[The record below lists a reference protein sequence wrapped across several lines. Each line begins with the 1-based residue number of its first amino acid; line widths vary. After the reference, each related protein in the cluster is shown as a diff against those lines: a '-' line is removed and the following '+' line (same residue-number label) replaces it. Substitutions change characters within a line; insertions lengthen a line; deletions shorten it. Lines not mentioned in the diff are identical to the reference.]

1 MKRILFAFLII
12 VLPFT
17 QAAAQQNV
25 SVPRKF
31 ALVIGN
37 GAYRSSPLVN
47 PVNDAADM
55 KTALEGLGFTVE
67 SVVNGNRI
75 QMQDAVSRL
84 KTRLRGLPGSYGFLF
99 YAGHGVQSG
108 GENFLIPVDADIPQE
123 AYLPD
128 RAVSLRSMLRELEDA
143 GNALNVV
150 VLDACRN
157 NPFSWSRG
165 GSRGLSV
172 VQDAPSSSIIVYATR
187 AGQTAEDNGGRNGL
201 FTGQLLKN
209 LPLDLE
215 LKEVFN
221 RTGLDVIRASGGKQ
235 TPAMYTEFFGHVFLS
250 PNHRDNPVIVDPVV
264 VPPVPGPVPPVPNP
278 VPSNTVFGGTWN
290 GTVAYTDGKGNY
302 RDIYNIVL
310 FDDSTAI
317 ITVRTQQNGG
327 EIQQDAD
334 GYWSYDDTF
343 FRIEGDFLNPAISRL
358 GSIRWTSVYTL
369 DSNNRRLALL
379 VNPAPEVRNTVRV
392 VLTKAR

>member
-1 MKRILFAFLII
+1 MKRIIFAFLII
-12 VLPFT
+12 VLPCV

-25 SVPRKF
+25 FAPQKY

-37 GAYRSSPLVN
+37 SAYRDSPLAN
-47 PVNDAADM
+47 PANDAADM
-55 KTALEGLGFTVE
+55 KAVLEGLGFSVE
-67 SVVNGNRI
+67 SVINGNRI

-84 KTRLRGLPGSYGFLF
+84 KARLRGSAGSYGFLF

-128 RAVSLRSMLRELEDA
+128 RSVTLRAMLRELEDA

-150 VLDACRN
+150 VLDACRD

-172 VQDAPSSSIIVYATR
+172 VQDAPGSSIIVYATR
-187 AGQTAEDNGGRNGL
+187 AGQTAEDGAGRNGL

-209 LPLDLE
+209 LPLDVE

-221 RTGLDVIRASGGKQ
+221 RTGLEVVRESGGKQ
-235 TPAMYTEFFGHVFLS
+235 TPAIYTEFFGTVFLS
-250 PNHRDNPVIVDPVV
+250 PDHRDVV
-264 VPPVPGPVPPVPNP
+264 PPSPLAVPPVPGPLPPAPNP
-278 VPSNTVFGGTWN
+278 LPPNTVFGGTWN
-290 GTVAYTDGKGNY
+290 GTAAYADGNGDY

-317 ITVRTQQNGG
+317 ITVRTRQDGE

-343 FRIEGDFLNPAISRL
+343 FRLEADFLNPVISRL
-358 GSIRWTSVYTL
+358 GSLRWTSVYTL
-369 DSNNRRLALL
+369 DNNNRRLVLL
-379 VNPAPEVRNTVRV
+379 INPAPGVRNTVRV
-392 VLTKAR
+392 ILTKVR